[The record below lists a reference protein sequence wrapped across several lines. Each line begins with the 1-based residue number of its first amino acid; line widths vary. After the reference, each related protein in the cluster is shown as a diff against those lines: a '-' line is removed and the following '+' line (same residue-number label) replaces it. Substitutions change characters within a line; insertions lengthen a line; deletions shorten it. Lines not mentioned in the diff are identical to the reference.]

1 MAGPRI
7 PRQTP
12 RVPKWLN
19 DLMVAEDAARFAP
32 PPTMDEIIA
41 RLGNE
46 ELLPGRRTRPP
57 RTPQEELEKIAWNE
71 NYPHRGVTGA
81 VDRGY
86 TREENIFGLPIKT
99 MQQGR
104 SLGERNLP
112 GIENL
117 SPEDQI
123 ALATAL
129 DKGAMLR
136 AMPAAS
142 EVQYLRAKVKDR
154 AFKDAGHMPFI
165 PTDDS
170 SQADILRSLQ
180 NKRDYERMGG
190 KYYDLPPP
198 AAFYQD
204 DYGRIIGPSTAI
216 QTLGDDVTQLAKTIR
231 QDQIDSRVLS
241 AQELADAQ
249 AQAKLDRAM
258 RESADAVAARE
269 AYARQYGG
277 FPPDT
282 VREMDRSTN
291 SLRMRQ
297 SGQLDRMLN
306 DPLLEIQRTPTT
318 EPESYSEYWA
328 REYGN
333 PMLKGAALGHVLSYP
348 LVYGIY
354 KAMTPNELNTAE
366 PTPFP
371 TEPAQSIGLDA
382 SMEDE
387 PIAMKAMA
395 AKADDNIDDLVS
407 AIPIEVDDMP
417 LITMPMDEVG
427 VADDPVEDMTFL
439 ESNTEGAPASD
450 DLMDLDAELRR
461 RGLSGVPQWYLD
473 AMEDPSVTLIDGMPK
488 SQARI
493 FSPQSKQYPI
503 EQLYRQAVG
512 R

>member
-7 PRQTP
+7 PRQAP

-19 DLMVAEDAARFAP
+19 DLMIAEDAARLAP
-32 PPTMDEIIA
+32 PPALDDIIA
-41 RLGNE
+41 RLGDDS
-46 ELLPGRRTRPP
+46 LLPGSPTPPPRPP
-57 RTPQEELEKIAWNE
+57 EASLERMAYWE
-71 NYPHRGVTGA
+71 NDPARRAERA

-86 TREENIFGLPIKT
+86 SREENIFGLPVKT

-117 SPEDQI
+117 SPEDQ
-123 ALATAL
+123 LAVAAAL

-142 EVQYLRAKVKDR
+142 EQQYLRTKEMDR
-154 AFKDAGHMPFI
+154 AFKDTSPNPFLIMPE
-165 PTDDS
+165 S
-170 SQADILRSLQ
+170 SQADVLRSLQ

-190 KYYDLPPP
+190 MNYDLPPP
-198 AAFYQD
+198 AAFYKD
-204 DYGRIIGPSTAI
+204 DAGRVRPSTAI
-216 QTLGDDVTQLAKTIR
+216 QTLGDDVTELAQTIR
-231 QDQIDSRVLS
+231 QDQIDSRLLS
-241 AQELADAQ
+241 AGEAADAQ
-249 AQAKLDRAM
+249 AQATLDRVM

-282 VREMDRSTN
+282 VREMDRGTN

-297 SGQLDRMLN
+297 SGQMDRMLN

-318 EPESYSEYWA
+318 EPESYSDYWA

-354 KAMTPNELNTAE
+354 KGMTPGELNTAE
-366 PTPFP
+366 PTP
-371 TEPAQSIGLDA
+371 PAQSLGLEA

-387 PIAMKAMA
+387 PIALKAMA

-417 LITMPMDEVG
+417 LVTMPMDEVG
-427 VADDPVEDMTFL
+427 VADDPVEDMTLL
-439 ESNTEGAPASD
+439 ESNTEGAPEGD

-473 AMEDPSVTLIDGMPK
+473 AMDDPSVTMIDGRPK
-488 SQARI
+488 SQAML

>member
-7 PRQTP
+7 PRQAP

-19 DLMVAEDAARFAP
+19 DLMIAEDAARLAP
-32 PPTMDEIIA
+32 PPTLDDIIA
-41 RLGNE
+41 RLGDDS
-46 ELLPGRRTRPP
+46 LLPGSPTPPPRPP
-57 RTPQEELEKIAWNE
+57 EASLERMAYWE
-71 NYPHRGVTGA
+71 NDPARRAERA

-86 TREENIFGLPIKT
+86 SREENIFGLPVKT

-117 SPEDQI
+117 SPEDQ
-123 ALATAL
+123 LAVAAAL

-142 EVQYLRAKVKDR
+142 EQQYLRTKEMDR
-154 AFKDAGHMPFI
+154 AFKDTSPNPFLIMPE
-165 PTDDS
+165 S
-170 SQADILRSLQ
+170 SQADVLRSLQ

-190 KYYDLPPP
+190 MNYDLPPP
-198 AAFYQD
+198 AAFYKND
-204 DYGRIIGPSTAI
+204 AGRVRPSTAI
-216 QTLGDDVTQLAKTIR
+216 QTLGDDVTELAQTIR
-231 QDQIDSRVLS
+231 QDQIDSRLLS
-241 AQELADAQ
+241 AGEAADAQ
-249 AQAKLDRAM
+249 AQATLDRVM

-282 VREMDRSTN
+282 VREMDRGTN

-297 SGQLDRMLN
+297 SGQMDRMLN

-318 EPESYSEYWA
+318 EPESYSDYWA

-354 KAMTPNELNTAE
+354 KGMTPGELNTAE
-366 PTPFP
+366 PTP
-371 TEPAQSIGLDA
+371 PARSIGLEA

-387 PIAMKAMA
+387 PIALKAMA

-417 LITMPMDEVG
+417 LVTMPMDEVG

-450 DLMDLDAELRR
+450 ELDALLIAA
-461 RGLSGVPQWYLD
+461 GLNPAATSRKDIVS
-473 AMEDPSVTLIDGMPK
+473 MEADGARVDSLYPPESVEYQMEMAHRNRTGRKP
-488 SQARI
+488 
-493 FSPQSKQYPI
+493 YPA
-503 EQLYRQAVG
+503 LSY
-512 R
+512 

>member
-1 MAGPRI
+1 M
-7 PRQTP
+7 
-12 RVPKWLN
+12 
-19 DLMVAEDAARFAP
+19 
-32 PPTMDEIIA
+32 
-41 RLGNE
+41 
-46 ELLPGRRTRPP
+46 
-57 RTPQEELEKIAWNE
+57 
-71 NYPHRGVTGA
+71 
-81 VDRGY
+81 
-86 TREENIFGLPIKT
+86 
-99 MQQGR
+99 
-104 SLGERNLP
+104 
-112 GIENL
+112 
-117 SPEDQI
+117 PE
-123 ALATAL
+123 
-129 DKGAMLR
+129 
-136 AMPAAS
+136 
-142 EVQYLRAKVKDR
+142 
-154 AFKDAGHMPFI
+154 
-165 PTDDS
+165 S
-170 SQADILRSLQ
+170 SQADVLRSLQ

-190 KYYDLPPP
+190 MNYDLPPP
-198 AAFYQD
+198 AAFYKND
-204 DYGRIIGPSTAI
+204 AGRVRPSTAI
-216 QTLGDDVTQLAKTIR
+216 QTLGDDVTELAQTIR
-231 QDQIDSRVLS
+231 QDQIDSRLLS
-241 AQELADAQ
+241 AGEAADAQ
-249 AQAKLDRAM
+249 AQATLDRVM

-282 VREMDRSTN
+282 VREMDRGTN

-297 SGQLDRMLN
+297 SGQMDRMLN

-318 EPESYSEYWA
+318 EPESYSDYWA

-354 KAMTPNELNTAE
+354 KGMTPGELNTAE
-366 PTPFP
+366 PTP
-371 TEPAQSIGLDA
+371 PAQSIGLEA

-439 ESNTEGAPASD
+439 ESNTEGAPESD

-473 AMEDPSVTLIDGMPK
+473 AMDDPSVTMIDGKPK
-488 SQARI
+488 SQAML